1 MDMFSLMVYHEDGSE
16 LENLFDNF
24 KDARDAFFGAAETS
38 FLFPSLGIAEAS
50 LELQGFIDATNIPK
64 DLEIFATEDRPLNR
78 HMYTMYWVRDHE
90 EHDGPIFYF
99 WDFITQHLTT
109 FNDKETKELYQLF
122 FSGVK
127 IGI

>member
-1 MDMFSLMVYHEDGSE
+1 MIYYENGSE

-24 KDARDAFFGAAETS
+24 KDARDAFFRAAETS

-64 DLEIFATEDRPLNR
+64 DLEIFATEDRPLSR
-78 HMYTMYWVRDHE
+78 HMYTMYWILDHE
-90 EHDGPIFYF
+90 EHGGPIFYF
-99 WDFITQHLTT
+99 WDFVGNYLKT
-109 FNDKETKELYQLF
+109 FNDNETIKLYQAF